1 MKSKQLY
8 QKPKVLCWTAILIW
22 FLLFWQTA
30 LPKVTWVGK
39 GLFHGTAYSP
49 PWKKVRTGTQ
59 DRNWGRN
66 WIRTT
71 EERESPRRTQIVF
84 VCLVAWCGF
93 FIQPRTAY
101 IEVASPRVSRV
112 LPHQSWIKKK
122 KRPTILSTGQS
133 DRGIFSFEGLSS
145 RMFLGCVTSTA
156 QHSTCMT
163 KIKPRQHW
171 PLLGMCSA

>member
-1 MKSKQLY
+1 MIFCSILY
-8 QKPKVLCWTAILIW
+8 SIAGEKNLLTRTIWRRKVFIGFTHSNYSLS
-22 FLLFWQTA
+22 LLN
-30 LPKVTWVGK
+30 
-39 GLFHGTAYSP
+39 
-49 PWKKVRTGTQ
+49 KVRTGTQ